1 MLGRKPAGIGVIPE
15 KGQEQHKT
23 TVWMGVTSSFRRCM
37 CGPHLGSEAGSPGEP
52 SRDSTNGPEA
62 GARRNKRRKR
72 SQRSWGGLWA
82 VSMCTGIWAS
92 WGSVGLWL
100 LQLAGQLSP
109 AVLHELCSA
118 AAAPVLR
125 AGPHC
130 CPEEAQ
136 DQEKGHPPASG
147 WWGQPWNHLLWA
159 PASQVASL
167 PALLP
172 YDRPSSPCDSWRENS
187 QTQNF

>member
-72 SQRSWGGLWA
+72 SQRSWGGAMSCKYVHRNL
-82 VSMCTGIWAS
+82 SLLGFSRFMAS
-92 WGSVGLWL
+92 STCRSAQPGCPARA
-100 LQLAGQLSP
+100 LQ
-109 AVLHELCSA
+109 
-118 AAAPVLR
+118 R
-125 AGPHC
+125 C
-130 CPEEAQ
+130 CRPRVT
-136 DQEKGHPPASG
+136 SR
-147 WWGQPWNHLLWA
+147 
-159 PASQVASL
+159 S
-167 PALLP
+167 ALLSRGSP
-172 YDRPSSPCDSWRENS
+172 GPGEGPPSCFWMMRTALEPPVVGPC
-187 QTQNF
+187 